1 MEHQLMNSNHIP
13 TGKQLYVKVRSGF
26 VAQDTTLTA
35 WCRENKVPRQSA
47 VMCLSGMWNGP
58 KAKTLRKRLLE
69 ASGIEN
75 SAAA

>member
-1 MEHQLMNSNHIP
+1 MNSNQIP
-13 TGKQLYVKVRSGF
+13 TGKQLYVRVRSGF

-47 VMCLSGMWNGP
+47 VMCLSGMWDGP
-58 KAKTLRKRLLE
+58 KAKELRSRIIR
-69 ASGIEN
+69 ASGIEI